1 MCSKTVALAF
11 SIRYFY
17 LYEANHRI
25 HRLSKSHPGLF
36 DAKKRTSAFTWRD
49 FAKSAGFSSAIF
61 LKYVC
66 EGKKNLSR
74 SGAKA
79 VALAMGL
86 TGFDNA
92 YFQVIVGDPGFG
104 NSYYWTSTPSKMY
117 YSGQTTGKP
126 IGIGSTY
133 LILETQ
139 TVWFQVIDMGLAFA
153 VRCVKD

>member
-1 MCSKTVALAF
+1 MKPITEYTDYRKVIQDF
-11 SIRYFY
+11 
-17 LYEANHRI
+17 
-25 HRLSKSHPGLF
+25 F

-104 NSYYWTSTPSKMY
+104 NSLYWTSTPSKMY

>member
-1 MCSKTVALAF
+1 MIEYIDYRKVIQDFYDEKKRASAF
-11 SIRYFY
+11 S
-17 LYEANHRI
+17 
-25 HRLSKSHPGLF
+25 
-36 DAKKRTSAFTWRD
+36 WRD
-49 FAKSAGFSSAIF
+49 FAKSAGFSSAVF

-104 NSYYWTSTPSKMY
+104 NSLYWTSTPSKIY
-117 YSGQTTGKP
+117 YSGQATTEEP

-139 TVWFQVIDMGLAFA
+139 TVGFQGNDLGLAFA

>member
-1 MCSKTVALAF
+1 MKPVMEYTSYRVY
-11 SIRYFY
+11 IRDYY
-17 LYEANHRI
+17 AERKE
-25 HRLSKSHPGLF
+25 RCG
-36 DAKKRTSAFTWRD
+36 FTWRD

-104 NSYYWTSTPSKMY
+104 NSLYWTSTPSKIY
-117 YSGQTTGKP
+117 YSGQATTEEP

-139 TVWFQVIDMGLAFA
+139 TVGFQGNDLGLAFA